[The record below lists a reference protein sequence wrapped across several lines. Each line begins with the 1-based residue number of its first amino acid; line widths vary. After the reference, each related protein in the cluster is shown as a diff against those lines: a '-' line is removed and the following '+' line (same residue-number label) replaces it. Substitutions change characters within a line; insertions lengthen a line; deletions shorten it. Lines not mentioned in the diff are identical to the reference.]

1 MPWQRFR
8 KKEIK
13 TRKMALNKLIDNFS
27 NLIVNKYVEEG
38 ISLNETITKIAR
50 VEHFNDDHIAR
61 LVEASNKKTFL
72 RLYPEKH
79 SFDVASV
86 RGVKEILNSSQS
98 NTENTAGDS
107 MQTNTYV
114 DINDSLVNYKYLDL
128 YKETAA
134 TVQKEASGKVM
145 PRHELDVAKGKIK
158 RAIEELGAMS
168 RQKRS
173 EMLNCA
179 DKLVDLTKQ
188 ALLRGVDFSDLETY
202 SLSMLDEKQKEASE
216 VLDRVYGRVKDMQFI
231 GKRASERGCYIE
243 SFVGKPN
250 IYSNLIENII
260 KCAYEELPLLEGGI
274 ELLQD
279 KLDKIES

>member
-1 MPWQRFR
+1 
-8 KKEIK
+8 
-13 TRKMALNKLIDNFS
+13 MALNKRIDDFS

-38 ISLNETITKIAR
+38 IPLNETITKIAR
-50 VEHFNDDHIAR
+50 AEHFNDNHIAR
-61 LVEASNKKTFL
+61 LVEAANKKTFL

-98 NTENTAGDS
+98 NTEKTAGDS
-107 MQTNTYV
+107 MQTNTYR
-114 DINDSLVNYKYLDL
+114 DINDGPTNYKYLDL
-128 YKETAA
+128 YKETTV
-134 TVQKEASGKVM
+134 TVQKEASRKVM
-145 PRHELDVAKGKIK
+145 TGHEFDVAKSKIK
-158 RAIEELGAMS
+158 RAIEELGIMS

-173 EMLNCA
+173 EMLNCE

-202 SLSMLDEKQKEASE
+202 SLSLLDEKQKQASE
-216 VLDRVYGRVKDMQFI
+216 VLDRVYSRVKDMQFI
-231 GKRASERGCYIE
+231 RKKASKRGSCIE

-250 IYSNLIENII
+250 IYSDMIENII

-274 ELLQD
+274 NLLQD
-279 KLDKIES
+279 KLDEIES

>member
-1 MPWQRFR
+1 
-8 KKEIK
+8 
-13 TRKMALNKLIDNFS
+13 MALNKLIDDFS

-38 ISLNETITKIAR
+38 IPLNETITKIAR
-50 VEHFNDDHIAR
+50 AEHFNDDHIAR

-86 RGVKEILNSSQS
+86 QGVREILNNSQS
-98 NTENTAGDS
+98 NTEKTAGDS

-114 DINDSLVNYKYLDL
+114 DMNDSLANYKYLDL

-134 TVQKEASGKVM
+134 TVQKEASGKVI

-158 RAIEELGAMS
+158 RAIEELCAMS
-168 RQKRS
+168 RQKRF
-173 EMLNCA
+173 EMLNYE
-179 DKLVDLTKQ
+179 DKIVDLTKQ

-202 SLSMLDEKQKEASE
+202 SLSLLDDKQKQASE
-216 VLDRVYGRVKDMQFI
+216 VLDRVYSRVKDMQFI
-231 GKRASERGCYIE
+231 RKKAFKRGCCIE

-250 IYSNLIENII
+250 IYSDMIENII

-274 ELLQD
+274 NLLQD
-279 KLDKIES
+279 KLDELGG